1 MNRAYLLLA
10 FLVSACATSEP
21 ANHAALQ
28 SEVTASL
35 HEGTSSTY
43 AIEVLTLSG
52 FSCAEGTILD
62 RNRKGIFECT
72 RSRGSIWPPYG
83 CVHRIWFEAESPDG
97 PISNLEV
104 LKPFCASL

>member
-10 FLVSACATSEP
+10 FLVSACSTPKPE
-21 ANHAALQ
+21 NHSALQ
-28 SEVTASL
+28 SEVSASI

-62 RNRKGIFECT
+62 RNKKGIFECT

-83 CVHRIWFEAESPDG
+83 CVHRVWFEAESPDS
-97 PISNLEV
+97 PISKLEV
-104 LKPFCASL
+104 LKPFYASL